1 MLNKKNWTRSEIA
14 LVKEL
19 YPSNK
24 VLEIAEKTNRSIMAV
39 RIRAQI
45 IGIQVDKIFLRKKK
59 IYAKVKNNPKVAR
72 IIEEYVNNPNLS
84 IKTICELNNIS
95 YFSFNKYIGLWFA
108 YKGHNSE
115 ILVLQSKV

>member
-24 VLEIAEKTNRSIMAV
+24 VAEIAEKTNRSIMAV
-39 RIRAQI
+39 RLRAQLM
-45 IGIQVDKIFLRKKK
+45 GIQVDKIFLRKKK

-108 YKGHNSE
+108 YKGTNSK

>member
-1 MLNKKNWTRSEIA
+1 MLNKKNWTKSEIA

-19 YPSNK
+19 YPLNK
-24 VLEIAEKTNRSIMAV
+24 VAEIAEKTNRSIMAV
-39 RIRAQI
+39 RLRAQLM
-45 IGIQVDKIFLRKKK
+45 GIQVEKIFLRKKK

-108 YKGHNSE
+108 YKGPNSK
-115 ILVLQSKV
+115 ILVLGSKV